1 MIKKRL
7 NTTKTL
13 KLLEEEIK
21 NYYIEK
27 NYYFYNNKNYNEFY
41 EKIGF
46 KFYKKLE
53 NKYNIPVF
61 NKYDLI
67 NCAKYATE
75 MANAKY
81 YEKNILRKIFKD
93 KNK

>member
-7 NTTKTL
+7 NTNKTL

-21 NYYIEK
+21 DYYIQE
-27 NYYFYNNKNYNEFY
+27 NLYFYDTKNYNEFF
-41 EKIGF
+41 EKTST
-46 KFYKKLE
+46 KFYNKLKR
-53 NKYNIPVF
+53 KYNIPVF
-61 NKYDLI
+61 NKYELI
-67 NCAKYATE
+67 NAAKYSTE
-75 MANAKY
+75 MSNAKY